1 MNAINALRALGP
13 IDVRNI
19 RRDSLLGWMIFVPL
33 VSATV
38 LRLAVPPITTSL
50 LAQFGF
56 DLAPYYPAI
65 LAYFFIMMGP
75 IVFGVLVGFLLLD
88 ERDDDTL
95 TALQVTPLSVN
106 NYVVYRVII
115 PVILTIVLMFVIFPL
130 ANLGSLSFW
139 PLLLATLV
147 AAPMA
152 PLFGLFLATFA
163 NNKVQG
169 FAMMKGSGGVLF
181 APILAYFINNNWEL
195 AFGILPT
202 YWPMKVY
209 WLLEAGQGPVW
220 PYVLVALVYQFALLA
235 FLVRRFNKILYQ

>member
-1 MNAINALRALGP
+1 MNSISALRALGP
-13 IDVRNI
+13 IDLRNI

-33 VSATV
+33 ISAIV
-38 LRLAVPPITTSL
+38 LRLAVPPITDSL
-50 LAQFGF
+50 IAQFNF
-56 DLAPYYPAI
+56 DLTPYYPVL
-65 LAYFFIMMGP
+65 LAYFFVMMGP

-106 NYVVYRVII
+106 NYVLYRIII

-130 ANLGSLSFW
+130 AGLGSLDFW

-152 PLFGLFLATFA
+152 PLFALFLATFA

-181 APILAYFINNNWEL
+181 APILAFFVSSNWEL

-202 YWPMKVY
+202 YWPIKVY

-220 PYVLVALVYQFALLA
+220 PYVLVALVYQFALLV
-235 FLVRRFNKILYQ
+235 FFVRRFNKILYQ